1 MYQRSRWSLRRRSA
15 RRLQCLTWSGEEVR
29 ARASNAIL
37 HAAANDRVNV
47 VASIIHRDDIL
58 RARPSLPTVIG
69 FNHCVCADVGSAYA
83 EVREEEIDY
92 PVAVGTDCAEL
103 TAAVLGV
110 GSCLSDL
117 SGRPCIP
124 TIAGDGNHHR
134 PGRSVPSRT
143 AAERRVGDVHI
154 AKKRARGTVVG
165 PDLILVRKERSVLPG
180 NKDWPHPGVLITCRC
195 SRYIIS
201 ARHVNCSKASEG
213 LAEITGEVGII

>member
-134 PGRSVPSRT
+134 AWAQRSLANGCGTPCRRCTHCQKTGSRQ
-143 AAERRVGDVHI
+143 RCRPRSDSCQ
-154 AKKRARGTVVG
+154 KRA
-165 PDLILVRKERSVLPG
+165 
-180 NKDWPHPGVLITCRC
+180 
-195 SRYIIS
+195 
-201 ARHVNCSKASEG
+201 
-213 LAEITGEVGII
+213 